1 MIFVD
6 TSLLVA
12 YYNDRDI
19 YHKRAVE
26 LIKKAV
32 KGEYGKIYISDYV
45 FDELLTGVLV
55 RTKNHKKAVEI
66 GEVILGS
73 GIEILRVD
81 EKAFLDAFNIF
92 KKLKMSFTDCTIL
105 ALAKSYGIDKIM
117 TFDKAFEHINWIK
130 IIN

>member
-6 TSLLVA
+6 TCILVA
-12 YYNDRDI
+12 YYNDRDRD
-19 YHKRAVE
+19 HERGVE

-45 FDELLTGVLV
+45 FDELLTVVFV
-55 RTKNHKKAVEI
+55 RTKNHKKAVRVGEI
-66 GEVILGS
+66 ILDS

-81 EKAFLDAFNIF
+81 EKAFLDAFELF

-105 ALAKSYGIDKIM
+105 SLSKSYGIDTIM

-130 IIN
+130 TVN

>member
-6 TSLLVA
+6 TSLLIA
-12 YYNDRDI
+12 YYNDRDGH
-19 YHKRAVE
+19 HKRAVE

-45 FDELLTGVLV
+45 FDKLLTVVLV

-81 EKAFLDAFNIF
+81 EKAFLDAFDIF
-92 KKLKMSFTDCTIL
+92 KKLKMGFTDCTIL
-105 ALAKSYGIDKIM
+105 SLAKLYGIDKIM
-117 TFDKAFEHINWIK
+117 TFDKAFEHINGIK